1 MIKHNKQ
8 RLNTINV
15 LTDIVLLLF
24 SYFLAWLIR
33 FRVLPGIPSWEINN
47 VEYVALG
54 IALMIFT
61 ILVFALARRYEIKR
75 FLEPVRD
82 IPIVIILNVICAA
95 VLLAFVYLLHI
106 SSLSRLNIFLYCA
119 ISSVLLAVKRVIM
132 NRVLM
137 HYRRLGLDM
146 KHVVLVGAGPN
157 AQQYFQ
163 DISSEKYLGVYVDGF
178 VGDED
183 DAVADV
189 PRICGYAD
197 LDKWLLAHEIDEMV
211 IALEYGQMETMK
223 TVIGAADHSG
233 VRTSLIP
240 FYSGIIPS
248 HPVIEK
254 VGDTKIIDLSATP
267 LDNAG
272 MAFLKRLGDVIG
284 GCILVALSSPLMLI
298 AVIGV
303 KLSSPGPILFKQE
316 RVGKNR
322 KPFYMLKFRSMR
334 VTGTETTG
342 WSTDEDP
349 RKTKFGSFIRKYSI
363 DELPQFFN
371 VIKGDMSLVGPRPEV
386 PFHVEHFKDEIPLYL
401 VRQQVLPGITGWAQ
415 IHGLRGDTSIELR
428 VRYDIEYIEN
438 WTLWLDIQILFKT
451 LFGGFVNSE
460 KVQK

>member
-1 MIKHNKQ
+1 MITHNKQ

-15 LTDIVLLLF
+15 LTDILLILV
-24 SYFLAWLIR
+24 SYFLAWVIR
-33 FRVLPGIPSWEINN
+33 FKVMPGIRSWEINN

-54 IALMIFT
+54 IALMVFT
-61 ILVFALARRYEIKR
+61 IVIYALARRYEIKR
-75 FLEPVRD
+75 FLEPSRD
-82 IPIVIILNVICAA
+82 IPIVIALNIICSA
-95 VLLAFVYLLHI
+95 VFLAFVYLLRI
-106 SSLSRLNIFLYCA
+106 STYSRLNVIFYCA
-119 ISSVLLAVKRVIM
+119 IACVLLAVKRVIM
-132 NRVLM
+132 SKIMQR
-137 HYRRLGLDM
+137 YRKLGLDL

-157 AQQYFQ
+157 AQQYFR
-163 DISSEKYLGVYVDGF
+163 DITSEKFLGVYVDGF
-178 VGDED
+178 VGDEG

-189 PRICGYAD
+189 PRICSYD
-197 LDKWLLAHEIDEMV
+197 ELDAWLLEHEIDDLV
-211 IALEYGQMETMK
+211 IALEYGQMETLK

-233 VRTSLIP
+233 VRTSLVP
-240 FYSGIIPS
+240 FYSNIIPS

-272 MAFLKRLGDVIG
+272 MAFMKRLGDVIG

-322 KPFYMLKFRSMR
+322 KPYYMLKCRSMR

-386 PFHVEHFKDEIPLYL
+386 PFHVDHFKDEIPLYL

>member
-24 SYFLAWLIR
+24 SYFLAWAIR
-33 FRVLPGIPSWEINN
+33 FRVMPGIRSWEINAA
-47 VEYVALG
+47 EYLALG

-61 ILVFALARRYEIKR
+61 ILVFALANRYEIKR
-75 FLEPVRD
+75 LLEPSRD
-82 IPIVIILNVICAA
+82 IPIVIVLNIICSAIF
-95 VLLAFVYLLHI
+95 LAFVYLVHI
-106 SSLSRLNIFLYCA
+106 STFSRLSVFFYCA
-119 ISSVLLAVKRVIM
+119 IACVLLAVKRVII
-132 NRVLM
+132 NKVLL
-137 HYRRLGLDM
+137 HYRKLGLDM

-157 AQQYFQ
+157 AQQYFR
-163 DISSEKYLGVYVDGF
+163 DITSEKYLGVYVDGF
-178 VGDED
+178 VGDEG
-183 DAVADV
+183 DAIADV
-189 PRICGYAD
+189 PRICGYDD
-197 LDKWLLAHEIDEMV
+197 LDEWLLAHEIDEMV

-254 VGDTKIIDLSATP
+254 VGETKIIDLSATP

-272 MAFLKRLGDVIG
+272 MAFMKRLGDVIG
-284 GCILVALSSPLMLI
+284 GCILVALSSPLMLV

-342 WSTDEDP
+342 WSTNEDP

-371 VIKGDMSLVGPRPEV
+371 VIKGDMSSILRTRSRCTWYGSRCSPASRAGRRSMDFAAILQSSCVCAMISNISR
-386 PFHVEHFKDEIPLYL
+386 
-401 VRQQVLPGITGWAQ
+401 TGRCGW
-415 IHGLRGDTSIELR
+415 ISRSCLRRCSAGS
-428 VRYDIEYIEN
+428 
-438 WTLWLDIQILFKT
+438 
-451 LFGGFVNSE
+451 
-460 KVQK
+460 